1 MRILDFADGF
11 SSATTPSS
19 TGAIASQV
27 ESYASDAAFEA
38 VYGSGSDGFIYYNTT
53 DKVIRFYS
61 DGAWRNLG
69 RVEVVAVQSIASA
82 GQIALASSPDQVLKV
97 QGDAGAQSASNTPF
111 SGTSIDGQIIRL
123 EGQDSTNTLTVT
135 NNDAPGGCILNGGAT
150 LGKYDTLTLR
160 YDSTDDRY
168 IEQGRNF

>member
-19 TGAIASQV
+19 TGAIALQI
-27 ESYASDAAFEA
+27 ESYANDVAFEA
-38 VYGSGSDGFIYYNTT
+38 VYGSGSAGDIYYNTT
-53 DKVIRFYS
+53 DKVVRFYS

-69 RVEVVAVQSIASA
+69 RVEVVAVQSIAAS
-82 GQIALASSPDQVLKV
+82 GQIALASSPEQVLKV
-97 QGDAGAQSASNTPF
+97 QGDSGAQSASTTPF
-111 SGTSIDGQIIRL
+111 SGTPIDGQIIRL
-123 EGQDSTNTLTVT
+123 EGQDNANTLTIS
-135 NNDAPGGCILNGGAT
+135 NNDAAGGCILNGDAT
-150 LGKYDTLTLR
+150 LGKYDTLILR